1 MLELKRDRCTTS
13 RTTDPERLRP
23 LSCSSA
29 VTVSRT
35 RHRAPSY
42 VRTGAALRLK
52 DATQMAET
60 SHAGA
65 VWHCVTRGQPCSDI
79 QQSCSRSLLTVD
91 VVGARVTWNV
101 LAAVRE
107 HERVI
112 RGEGAAALGAWGLSI
127 SAHAEAAYASTPATP
142 TRQSTLRTF
151 SGDGRCGQRVEGSGV
166 LARHNG
172 QRVEGSGVLAR
183 HQEQATSCAAL
194 LHEPRAARDT
204 ARVGRRATHDTR
216 YSTPAVPSPRPRVC
230 FGAHRGRAEPQQRTQ
245 GRRPP

>member
-151 SGDGRCGQRVEGSGV
+151 SG
-166 LARHNG
+166 NG